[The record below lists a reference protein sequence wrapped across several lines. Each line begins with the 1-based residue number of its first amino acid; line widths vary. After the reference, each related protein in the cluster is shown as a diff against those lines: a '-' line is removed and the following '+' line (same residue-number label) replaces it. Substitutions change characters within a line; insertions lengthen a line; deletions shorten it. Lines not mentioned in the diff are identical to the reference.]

1 MPFANPLASW
11 QAILCQQYAWH
22 EAPHWPPLAP
32 GEEAPVVVPQIHT
45 LADIYKCLY
54 QGEFGIG
61 HSISSPAMF
70 RELLERELR
79 RSGPA
84 TPEPLLESVAPLDAI
99 LRVNIRP
106 YALLFP
112 QDLPQACQLLVEVCL
127 ASSQRV
133 KGRPE
138 RFLAT
143 LAAFGEFNRAGG
155 LQAEGRIFIFPPE
168 QVVNFLQQVRDFLDQ
183 QGSLPVLS
191 HSAVYRRYNAPSY
204 RVVSREVLAESQL
217 GALILAKQ

>member
-1 MPFANPLASW
+1 VPPASPHDSW
-11 QAILCQQYAWH
+11 QSILCQQYAWH
-22 EAPHWPPLAP
+22 EAPHWPTLAP
-32 GEEAPVVVPQIHT
+32 GQETPVVVPRIHT

-61 HSISSPAMF
+61 HSITSPTLF

-79 RSGPA
+79 RSRPA
-84 TPEPLLESVAPLDAI
+84 TPEPLLESVAPAGAI

-106 YALLFP
+106 YAALFS
-112 QDLPQACQLLVEVCL
+112 QDPAQACQLLVEVCL

-133 KGRPE
+133 QGQPE
-138 RFLAT
+138 RFLAA
-143 LAAFGEFNRAGG
+143 LAAFQEGNKAGK
-155 LQAEGRIFIFPPE
+155 LQAAGRLFIFPPE
-168 QVVNFLQQVRDFLDQ
+168 QVEDFLKQVRGFLAQ
-183 QGSLPVLS
+183 YGSLPVLS
-191 HSAVYRRYNAPSY
+191 HSSVYRRYNAPSY